1 MIQRWSSWLSIQEHY
16 FNSDL
21 AEPTRV
27 MDWQDMDDKPYLM
40 AVPGSGILRD
50 MVMDVMAENRSIDKA
65 TGRAQ
70 THALR
75 LLALKGYAQ
84 W

>member
-27 MDWQDMDDKPYLM
+27 MDWQDMDDKRYLM
-40 AVPGSGILRD
+40 AVLGSGILRD
-50 MVMDVMAENRSIDKA
+50 MVMAENRSIDAA

-75 LLALKGYAQ
+75 LLTLKGYAQ